1 MYTFEYTI
9 TDPIGIHARPA
20 GQLAKEAAKHTS
32 KVWICKGD
40 KKAEARRLISIMSL
54 GVKNGETVRVEVE
67 GADEA
72 EAGAQIAAFFQSN
85 L

>member
-9 TDPIGIHARPA
+9 ADPIGIHARPA
-20 GQLAKEAAKHTS
+20 GQLAKEAGKYQSAVTL
-32 KVWICKGD
+32 CKND
-40 KKAEARRLISIMSL
+40 KRVDARRLMAVMGL
-54 GVKNGETVRVEVE
+54 AVKTGETIRIEVE

-72 EAGAQIAAFFQSN
+72 EAGAAIEAFCKAN